1 MSLMVTA
8 LALMLCNNATFSCS
22 KGMFGQQETD
32 L

>member
-8 LALMLCNNATFSCS
+8 LALMLCKGAFSCS
-22 KGMFGQQETD
+22 KGIVGQQETD